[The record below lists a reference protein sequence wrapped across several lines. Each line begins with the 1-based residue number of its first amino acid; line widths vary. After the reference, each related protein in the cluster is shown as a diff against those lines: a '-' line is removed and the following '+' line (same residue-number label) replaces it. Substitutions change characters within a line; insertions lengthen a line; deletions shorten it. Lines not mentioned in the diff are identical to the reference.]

1 MQCYQDL
8 IQPTAVTASI
18 SLPFLSAST
27 TNLVVAKTSLIQI
40 FTIKSVLVGN
50 ANAKTST
57 TINGRD
63 SSRASSRS
71 HNSRL
76 VLIGEYEVSGT
87 ITALARVKTQRS
99 KSGGNFLL
107 VAVKDAKLSLVE
119 WDPERHSISTVSIHY
134 YEREDLQGAPWA
146 PDLSECDSILTV
158 DPGSRCVALKFGP
171 RSLAIL
177 PVKQASDDLAMDD
190 IDTDHNHQRRVASR
204 LNGDIA
210 EPSQPTPYSASFV
223 LPLLQLDPVL
233 THPIHLTFLYEYRD
247 PTIGILSSKQA
258 TSTALIYERK
268 DVVSYAVYTL
278 DLEQQASTSLV
289 SITGLPY
296 DMFRVLPLPLPI
308 GGALLIGNNALV
320 HVGQAGKTNAV
331 AVNPLAQITS
341 NYPMIAPGDLNFRL
355 EGCVI
360 EPLGGPH
367 GELLLITSTC
377 EIAVI
382 SFKLDG
388 RSVSGLVIKKID
400 AKAGGNILTAPASCA
415 TSVGNGRIF
424 VGSCD
429 GDSTLIGWSSKN
441 ARPRLLR
448 KESAVE
454 ADEELEDDLE
464 LDDTFEDDLYGDG
477 EPTDKSNAHQM
488 SMGDIL
494 EDIEFK
500 KHDSLLNLA
509 PLNHIILEESNLGN
523 PIDEN
528 DESWTKLDLVAVSGR
543 GNSSS
548 LVRLSPTICP
558 SVIKRFDIAGI
569 TRLWSVH
576 LEATSDELSV
586 DNEDHNILIA
596 TMDPGLS
603 EGGSAAFR
611 ISEQGVEPLGVGDFE
626 PEAGPTVEVGTLF
639 GGVRVMQVLR
649 NEVRAFDGG
658 RSLLF
663 YPFLLYQS
671 SYPTGLFFSLY
682 NPLCWNWWPEHGSYT
697 FQVLI
702 MYRALM
708 ILVIPPLNSF
718 PPVLL

>member
-18 SLPFLSAST
+18 SLPFLAAST

-40 FTIKSVLVGN
+40 FTIKSVLVSST
-50 ANAKTST
+50 NAKTTS
-57 TINGRD
+57 IANGRD
-63 SSRASSRS
+63 SSKGSLRS

-87 ITALARVKTQRS
+87 ITALAKVKTHRS

-134 YEREDLQGAPWA
+134 YERDDLQGAPWA
-146 PDLSECDSILTV
+146 LDLNECSSILTV
-158 DPGSRCVALKFGP
+158 DPSSRCVALKFGP

-177 PVKQASDDLAMDD
+177 PLKQASDDLAMDD
-190 IDTDHNHQRRVASR
+190 IEMENSHQRRVSTR
-204 LNGDIA
+204 LNGDTS
-210 EPSQPTPYSASFV
+210 EPSHLTPYSSSFV

-268 DVVSYAVYTL
+268 DVVSYTVYAL

-296 DMFRVLPLPLPI
+296 DMYKVLPLPLPI

-331 AVNPLAQITS
+331 AVNSLAQATS
-341 NYPMIAPGDLNFRL
+341 NYPMIAHGDLNFRL

-367 GELLLITSTC
+367 GELLLITSMC

-388 RSVSGLVIKKID
+388 RSVSGLVIKRID
-400 AKAGGNILTAPASCA
+400 ENAGGHILSAPATCA
-415 TSVGNGRIF
+415 TSVGNGRLF
-424 VGSCD
+424 VGSSD
-429 GDSTLIGWSSKN
+429 GDSTLVGWTSKN

-448 KESAVE
+448 KESAIT
-454 ADEELEDDLE
+454 ADEEPDDDLE
-464 LDDTFEDDLYGDG
+464 LDDTFEDDLYGDS
-477 EPTDKSNAHQM
+477 EPTNKSNAHQI

-494 EDIEFK
+494 EDIEFRI
-500 KHDSLLNLA
+500 HDSLLNLG
-509 PLNHIILEESNLGN
+509 PLNHITVEESNLGN
-523 PIDEN
+523 PMDE
-528 DESWTKLDLVAVSGR
+528 DDKSWTKLDLVAVSGR
-543 GNSSS
+543 GKSSS
-548 LVRLSPTICP
+548 LMRLSPTICP
-558 SVIKRFDIAGI
+558 SITTRFDIAGI
-569 TRLWSVH
+569 TRLWAVH
-576 LEATSDELSV
+576 LEATSEELSV
-586 DNEDHNILIA
+586 ENEDHNIIIA
-596 TMDPGLS
+596 TMDPDLS
-603 EGGSAAFR
+603 EGGSVAFR
-611 ISEQGVEPLGVGDFE
+611 LSEDGAVPLEVGDFE
-626 PEAGPTVEVGTLF
+626 SEAGPTVEVGTLI
-639 GGVRVMQVLR
+639 GGVRVVQVLK

-658 RSLLF
+658 RFSHSYSFLLQQSSHLSDLLF
-663 YPFLLYQS
+663 LIYEFL
-671 SYPTGLFFSLY
+671 GWGWF
-682 NPLCWNWWPEHGSYT
+682 PENGSYDSHR
-697 FQVLI
+697 LI
-702 MYRALM
+702 MYRASM
-708 ILVIPPLNSF
+708 ILVF
-718 PPVLL
+718 PPILFPSTLL